1 VTSDTNVTI
10 DNPNAD
16 GGTRPSEA
24 PFLEARAPYP
34 ERISLD
40 WTTYCNA
47 QCFFCPR
54 DIGPMAGEFVPLAKL
69 TKLERVLSSVQY
81 LSISS
86 SIGEPLL
93 HPELQQILQWL
104 YRINPK
110 ILLRVTTNGTA
121 LTAEKAAWFA
131 GHLDWLSVSLN
142 ASNGEA
148 HMRDMFPHLAKRG
161 IDAGKR
167 WELHLRHLADFIAAL
182 PPADRPRV
190 GFNMIAHR
198 HNIKDIADFVR
209 VVQRVGGS
217 HATMTN
223 ILVHPNIADWSL
235 YGVRDLNNAAVD
247 EAFELG
253 CRLGIRVDAP
263 RFYTSVKTAVVDLD
277 KLCREPIEV
286 AYIGRSNFSA
296 PCCQW
301 TQEAIPQDVYA
312 DDEGFDRYW
321 NHDAFRSL
329 RRKRDLASCRVCN
342 LTRVFDEIGFH
353 LSPQLKHSLIASGFL
368 SEAHRENDYPEELL
382 VRTCVEN
389 RLDLPS
395 IRHTLLQLNVS
406 VEMAEQIETLGLAA
420 LPPLEQAC
428 WEAFKTLDLP
438 AGASD
443 IYLAGPF
450 LGIGWGAPIHDPLHN
465 KSARWICCAQAAS
478 IFVRVEPGLDCI
490 LCFTL
495 AYPSELE
502 RLLQVQVCG
511 RPIEPRF
518 SRDEAGRMLLI
529 AFVPD
534 DLTRRYDGRLW
545 VRIACLNAAGEPLA
559 GWLSVMRFSVSRG
572 SMGVGL
578 EPLVAQFEQRVAQ
591 LEQLFAERDAAL
603 GPQVTQVKQLE
614 QHIGERNARLV
625 ELERTLQATYE
636 STSWRVTAPLRK
648 MMSWLRRTRPHR

>member
-1 VTSDTNVTI
+1 MV
-10 DNPNAD
+10 
-16 GGTRPSEA
+16 
-24 PFLEARAPYP
+24 
-34 ERISLD
+34 
-40 WTTYCNA
+40 
-47 QCFFCPR
+47 
-54 DIGPMAGEFVPLAKL
+54 GEFVPLAKL
-69 TKLERVLSSVQY
+69 TKLERVLSSVKY
-81 LSISS
+81 FSISS

-110 ILLRVTTNGTA
+110 ISIRATTNGTA

-167 WELHLRHLADFIAAL
+167 WELHLRHLAEFIAAL
-182 PPADRPRV
+182 PSVDRPRV
-190 GFNMIAHR
+190 RFNMIAHR
-198 HNIKDIADFVR
+198 HNIKDIVDFVH

-217 HATMTN
+217 HATITN

-235 YGVRDLNNAAVD
+235 YGVRDLYNAAVD
-247 EAFELG
+247 AACDVG
-253 CRLGIRVDAP
+253 NRLGIRVDAP

-277 KLCREPIEV
+277 KLCREPIDV
-286 AYIGRSNFSA
+286 AYVSRSNFSA

-301 TQEAIPQDVYA
+301 SQEAIPQDVYS

-321 NHDAFRSL
+321 NNDIFRSL
-329 RRKRDLASCRVCN
+329 RHKRDLPSCRVCN
-342 LTRVFDEIGFH
+342 LTRVFDEVGFH
-353 LSPQLKHSLIASGFL
+353 LSPQLKHSLIASGWL

-395 IRHTLLQLNVS
+395 IRHTLLRLNLP

-420 LPPLEQAC
+420 LPRLEKAC

-438 AGASD
+438 VGTSD
-443 IYLAGPF
+443 TYLAGPF
-450 LGIGWGAPIHDPLHN
+450 LGIGWGPPIQDPLHK
-465 KSARWICCAQAAS
+465 KSARWISVAQAAS
-478 IFVRVEPGLDCI
+478 IFVRVEPSHDCI
-490 LCFTL
+490 ICFTL

-502 RLLQVQVCG
+502 RRLQVQVRG

-518 SRDEAGRMLLI
+518 SRDEAGRTLLI

-534 DLTRRYDGRLW
+534 DLTRLYDGRLW
-545 VRIACLNAAGEPLA
+545 VRLACLDAAGEPQA
-559 GWLSVMRFSVSRG
+559 GWLSGMRFSVSRG

-578 EPLVAQFEQRVAQ
+578 EQIVAQFEQRMAH
-591 LEQLFAERDAAL
+591 LEQLLAERDAAL

-614 QHIGERNARLV
+614 QHIGERNARLA
-625 ELERTLQATYE
+625 ELERTLKATYE

-648 MMSWLRRTRPHR
+648 MMSWLRRTRAHR